1 MKLEFEGLDEL
12 LREVELIQMAPERAK
27 NRALIRAADLLKD
40 RMSEEV
46 YRHGLT
52 RRTGEAEE
60 SIDRTNPKNGEIFVG
75 IRGGAKVDGYYLY
88 MHEFGFYNVRAKRF
102 IAPKPFASI
111 AYELSKAQI
120 LDIYVEEL
128 RKELKL

>member
-111 AYELSKAQI
+111 AYELSKGQI